1 MMHAVAR
8 HRIHP
13 HHHQEY
19 TMHIHPLARTL
30 LSAALALGA
39 ANSQAADFNF
49 TGNLFNNTDRVE
61 VLFDLA
67 SAGNVRLWTDS
78 WSAGLNFDP
87 ISTLW
92 VQAGNDFTFVQ
103 EVDDSDPP
111 IAIGQGFYDTGHAI
125 DGLAAGRYRLS
136 VGPSFL
142 EPFAK
147 GNLYSQGFT
156 QDGTMPTP
164 IAQWNQPSYDA
175 NNNDQKGTFYSI
187 HLSGVDS
194 ASVTAV
200 PEPEAF
206 AMLLAGLCLVGAV
219 ARRRRQ

>member
-1 MMHAVAR
+1 M
-8 HRIHP
+8 
-13 HHHQEY
+13 Q
-19 TMHIHPLARTL
+19 IHPLARTL
-30 LSAALALGA
+30 LGAALALGA
-39 ANSQAADFNF
+39 ASSQAADFNF

-67 SAGNVRLWTDS
+67 NTSNVRLWTDS

-92 VQAGNDFTFVQ
+92 VQAGKDFAFVQ
-103 EVDDSDPP
+103 EVDDDSS
-111 IAIGQGFYDTGHAI
+111 IAIGQGSYDTGHAI
-125 DGLAAGRYRLS
+125 DGLAAGRYLLS

-142 EPFAK
+142 VPFAS
-147 GNLYSQGFT
+147 GTLYSQGFT
-156 QDGTMPTP
+156 QDGTTPTP
-164 IAQWNQPSYDA
+164 IAQWNQPSYDP
-175 NNNDQKGTFYSI
+175 NFDDQKGTFYSI
-187 HLSGVDS
+187 HLSGVDT

-219 ARRRRQ
+219 TRRRRQQA

>member
-1 MMHAVAR
+1 M
-8 HRIHP
+8 
-13 HHHQEY
+13 
-19 TMHIHPLARTL
+19 
-30 LSAALALGA
+30 
-39 ANSQAADFNF
+39 F
-49 TGNLFNNTDRVE
+49 
-61 VLFDLA
+61 FDLA
-67 SAGNVRLWTDS
+67 TPGNVRLWTDS

-92 VQAGNDFTFVQ
+92 VQSGNDFALVQ
-103 EVDDSDPP
+103 EVDDDSS
-111 IAIGQGFYDTGHAI
+111 IANGQGAYDTGHAK
-125 DGLAAGRYRLS
+125 DGLAAGSYRLS
-136 VGPSFL
+136 VGASFL

-156 QDGTMPTP
+156 QDGTTPTP
-164 IAQWNQPSYDA
+164 IAQWNQPSYDI

-219 ARRRRQ
+219 ARRRRVEAPTQPLLQA